1 MSNTD
6 TTIYFC
12 NIFEGTNID
21 DVKETAKNN
30 GMTARYVGEKTN
42 DYLEDEDDY
51 LMMKIY
57 YMTKGEKTF
66 YVRLHYPQSTGKI
79 SYVYSCDTQNGR

>member
-1 MSNTD
+1 MRNTD

-30 GMTARYVGEKTN
+30 GMTARYVDEKIDN
-42 DYLEDEDDY
+42 YLEDEDDY
-51 LMMKIY
+51 LMMESY
-57 YMTKGEKTF
+57 DMTKGNKTF
-66 YVRLHYPQSTGKI
+66 YVRLYYPQSTGEI
-79 SYVYSCDTQNGR
+79 SDVDVQNRR

>member
-6 TTIYFC
+6 TTTFFY

-30 GMTARYVGEKTN
+30 GMTARYVDEKMD

-51 LMMKIY
+51 LIMESY
-57 YMTKGEKTF
+57 DMTKGDKTF
-66 YVRLHYPQSTGKI
+66 YVRLYYPQSTGEI
-79 SYVYSCDTQNGR
+79 SDVDVQ

>member
-6 TTIYFC
+6 TTNYFYD
-12 NIFEGTNID
+12 IFEGTNID

-30 GMTARYVGEKTN
+30 GMTARYVDEKID

-51 LMMKIY
+51 LIMESY
-57 YMTKGEKTF
+57 DMTKGDKTF
-66 YVRLHYPQSTGKI
+66 YVRLYYPQSTGEI
-79 SYVYSCDTQNGR
+79 SDVDVR

>member
-6 TTIYFC
+6 TTTYFY

-30 GMTARYVGEKTN
+30 GMTARYVDEKIDN
-42 DYLEDEDDY
+42 YLEDEDDY
-51 LMMKIY
+51 LMMESY
-57 YMTKGEKTF
+57 DMTKGDKTF
-66 YVRLHYPQSTGKI
+66 YVRLYYPQSTGEI
-79 SYVYSCDTQNGR
+79 SDVDVQ

>member
-6 TTIYFC
+6 TTICFYD
-12 NIFEGTNID
+12 IFEGTNID

-30 GMTARYVGEKTN
+30 GMTARYVDEKID

-51 LMMKIY
+51 LIMESY
-57 YMTKGEKTF
+57 DMTKGDNTL
-66 YVRLHYPQSTGKI
+66 YVRLYYPQSTGEI
-79 SYVYSCDTQNGR
+79 SDVDVQ

>member
-6 TTIYFC
+6 TTTYFY

-30 GMTARYVGEKTN
+30 GMTARYVDEKIDN
-42 DYLEDEDDY
+42 YLEEEDDY
-51 LMMKIY
+51 LMMESY
-57 YMTKGEKTF
+57 DMTKGDKTF
-66 YVRLHYPQSTGKI
+66 YVRLYYPQSTGEI
-79 SYVYSCDTQNGR
+79 SDVDVQ